1 MNEQFARDV
10 MHGLS
15 ESPKYLPSKYFYDKT
30 GDRLFQEIMELEEYY
45 LTRCEFE
52 IFQNSKQEFLNHFL
66 AQSKAFDLI
75 EFGAGDGKKTKVLL
89 EHFMER
95 GADFTYKPI
104 DISANALDSLESD
117 LRHGM
122 PQLKLET
129 LQGEYFSVL
138 SQLDK
143 TSDRTKV
150 VLFLGSNIGNFLRP
164 VALDFLK
171 QLANTLKKGDMLLL
185 GVDLVKDPTVISKA
199 YNDSKGITARFNLN
213 LLHRINSELA
223 ANFDLDKFS
232 HFPLYNPI
240 SGTSRSFLI
249 SRERQTVTIEKLN
262 ASFHF
267 NAWEPIHTEYS
278 HKYRLEEL
286 DQLAESS
293 GFETVEHYFDA
304 RKYFTDGIWRL
315 R

>member
-15 ESPKYLPSKYFYDKT
+15 ETPKYLPSKYFYDKK
-30 GDRLFQEIMELEEYY
+30 GDHLFQQIMDLDEYY

-52 IFQNSKQEFLNHFL
+52 IFQNSKNDLLQHFS
-66 AQSKAFDLI
+66 AQTGAFDLI

-89 EHFMER
+89 EYFVNQK
-95 GADFTYKPI
+95 ADFTYKPI
-104 DISANALDSLESD
+104 DISPNALTLLEQD
-117 LRHGM
+117 LRSSL
-122 PQLKLET
+122 PQIKVET

-138 SQLDK
+138 SQLNK
-143 TSDRTKV
+143 ERTRTKV
-150 VLFLGSNIGNFLRP
+150 VLFLGSNIGNFLKP
-164 VALDFLK
+164 VAMDFLK
-171 QLANTLKKGDMLLL
+171 QLASSLNPGDLLLL
-185 GVDLVKDPTVISKA
+185 GVDLVKDPKVISSA
-199 YNDSKGITARFNLN
+199 YNDSQGVTAAFNMN
-213 LLHRINSELA
+213 LLERINSELGGS
-223 ANFDLDKFS
+223 FDLENFS

-249 SRERQTVTIEKLN
+249 SRAEQTVTIEKLN

-267 NAWEPIHTEYS
+267 KAWEPIHTEYS

-286 DQLAESS
+286 YELAEGS
-293 GFETVEHYFDA
+293 GFESVEHYFDSK
-304 RKYFTDGIWRL
+304 KYFTDGIWRL